1 MGKAR
6 AQIDLPAQVSV
17 AEALWYDV
25 DRWAAFVDGFS
36 HVAKLEGDWPRAG
49 ARLVWDST
57 REGRGRVSERVVAYE
72 VRSGQTV
79 EVEDPR
85 ITGTQTVTFTPR
97 PEGTSR
103 LELELRYRI
112 KDANPLTPVVD
123 VLFIRRA
130 FNDALRRTLARFRYE
145 LRADRELREGTL

>member
-1 MGKAR
+1 MGAAR
-6 AQIDLPAQVSV
+6 AQIDLPAQVSA

-25 DRWAAFVDGFS
+25 QRWPSFVDGFS

-103 LELELRYRI
+103 LDLVLDYRI
-112 KDANPLTPVVD
+112 KGANPLTPVVD

-130 FNDALRRTLARFRYE
+130 FNDALRRTLSRFRYE
-145 LRADRELREGTL
+145 LRADLELAER

>member
-6 AQIDLPAQVSV
+6 AKIDLPAQVST

-25 DRWAAFVDGFS
+25 QRWPSFVDGFS
-36 HVAKLEGDWPRAG
+36 HVAKLEGDWPRTG

-103 LELELRYRI
+103 LELELRYAI

-123 VLFIRRA
+123 SLFIRRA
-130 FNDALRRTLARFRYE
+130 FNDALRRTLARFRHE
-145 LRADRELREGTL
+145 LRGDLELLGR

>member
-6 AQIDLPAQVSV
+6 AKIDLPAQVSA

-25 DRWAAFVDGFS
+25 QRWPSFVDGFS
-36 HVAKLEGDWPRAG
+36 HVAKLEGDWPRTG
-49 ARLVWDST
+49 ARLIWDST

-85 ITGTQTVTFTPR
+85 ITGMQTVTFTPR

-103 LELELRYRI
+103 LELELRYAI

-123 VLFIRRA
+123 SLFIRRA
-130 FNDALRRTLARFRYE
+130 FNDALRRTLARFRHE
-145 LRADRELREGTL
+145 LRGDLELIGR